1 MPDVHAARRLIDQ
14 DELWAVL
21 QALTKPDLWLAML
34 NRNTRP
40 AGYEVFVAF
49 LWQSVFF
56 FLDIRL
62 RWRCAFLICF
72 FMTPSCL
79 VFSSFSPFL

>member
-49 LWQSVFF
+49 LWQSV
-56 FLDIRL
+56 L
-62 RWRCAFLICF
+62 
-72 FMTPSCL
+72 
-79 VFSSFSPFL
+79 FS

>member
-56 FLDIRL
+56 FLISG
-62 RWRCAFLICF
+62 CAGVAL
-72 FMTPSCL
+72 
-79 VFSSFSPFL
+79 FSSVSL